1 MIVTEPADVF
11 DPRHYEACR
20 RPVEVAET
28 LPNWC
33 YTSQAFY
40 EREREHIFLKQWTCA
55 GHESRVAT
63 PGSFYTFD
71 FVGVPMIIVRG
82 KDDVVRALVNACR
95 HRGGEVAT
103 GAGECAAFKCPYH
116 AWTFGLNG
124 DLIGTPMFEE
134 SDVFRKADYGLTQVR
149 LEHWGGFLWINFDPH
164 AEGLHSYLGDLP
176 ERVAAWK
183 PEEMALASHKTYF
196 VEANWKQYY
205 ENFSDPYH
213 VPFVHRSSLSFKPV
227 KRRQLH
233 DPAIYRGNYV
243 MHRAW
248 FDGTRSVLP
257 GEAAFPEIPIPE
269 ADRGTFYPWVYPT
282 AGMGFAIDSLFC
294 VQIMPDGPE
303 RMRIERDFLVPKA
316 YTELPDYEATLANY
330 LKSQEVV
337 QNEDVPILEMQQ
349 RSMHSPVYKTGRFAT
364 LDQLVHGCQ
373 NWILDR
379 VLDPDPAREV
389 TKQRHLRSVSIT

>member
-11 DPRHYEACR
+11 DPRHYAATR

-33 YTSQAFY
+33 YTSEAFY
-40 EREREHIFLKQWTCA
+40 QRECEQIFLKHWVNI
-55 GHESRVAT
+55 GHESRVPA
-63 PGSFYTFD
+63 PGSFVTFD
-71 FVGVPMIIVRG
+71 FVGIPMILARG
-82 KDDVVRALVNACR
+82 KDDVVRAFVNSCR

-103 GAGECAAFKCPYH
+103 GSGECSAFKCPYH
-116 AWTFGLNG
+116 SWTFSLSG

-134 SDVFRKADYGLTQVR
+134 SDVFRKADYGLVQPR
-149 LEHWGGFLWINFDPH
+149 LERWGGFVWINFDPA
-164 AEGLHSYLGDLP
+164 AEDLHSYLGDLP
-176 ERVAAWK
+176 ERVAPWHAG
-183 PEEMALASHKTYF
+183 EMALVSHTTYT
-196 VEANWKQYY
+196 VAANWKQYY

-227 KRRQLH
+227 SRRQLH
-233 DPAIYRGNYV
+233 DPAIYRGNYI

-248 FDGTRSVLP
+248 FDGTRGVQP
-257 GEAAFPEIPIPE
+257 GEATFPEIPIPAE
-269 ADRGTFYPWVYPT
+269 DRGTFYPWVYPT
-282 AGMGFAIDSLFC
+282 AGMGFAVDSLFC

-303 RMRIERDFLVPKA
+303 RMRIERDFLIPKE
-316 YTELPDYEATLANY
+316 YMQLPDYEATLANY

-337 QNEDVPILEMQQ
+337 QHEDIPILEMQQ

-364 LDQLVHGCQ
+364 LDRLVHDCQ

-379 VLDPDPAREV
+379 VLDPEPAREA
-389 TKQRHLRSVSIT
+389 TKRRHLKSVGTT